1 MRAGASLGQKFWQKG
16 VTVLEAARQSAAVL
30 ADVSALMRWLIAV
43 VLTPP
48 TDKSVVQIRAT
59 AFERENGFDIVRG
72 K

>member
-1 MRAGASLGQKFWQKG
+1 M
-16 VTVLEAARQSAAVL
+16 LEAARQSAAVL
-30 ADVSALMRWLIAV
+30 ADVSALMCWLIAA

-59 AFERENGFDIVRG
+59 AFEREKGFDIVRG